1 MMLWKMG
8 HCSVGRETIVRF
20 SLLEN
25 LRVSPESVKQSKTR
39 THMRSRSVIEDG
51 ATMTDEA
58 LVIQIQQGQQAV
70 FRDLMQRWQH
80 RIFTFC
86 IRNLGESPIAEEA
99 TQEIFIKVYRNIQ
112 SFRNEA
118 KFSTWIYR
126 IAHNHC
132 ININARHHRRQRHQH
147 TSLDDVEH
155 TLVTSEPTNDLEH
168 QDLQASI
175 QDALDRLPDDY
186 RHLLILRDI
195 QDCSYEE
202 IAEITQL
209 NLGTIKSRIHRA
221 RKAIQPYLKGGR
233 DQ

>member
-1 MMLWKMG
+1 MMLWNMG
-8 HCSVGRETIVRF
+8 HCSVGHAAVVEF
-20 SLLEN
+20 SSVGNRRL
-25 LRVSPESVKQSKTR
+25 SPESVKQSKTR
-39 THMRSRSVIEDG
+39 LLRPDFEDG
-51 ATMTDEA
+51 VAMTDEA

-70 FRDLMQRWQH
+70 FRELMQRWQH

-86 IRNLGESPIAEEA
+86 VRNLGERPLAEEA
-99 TQEIFIKVYRNIQ
+99 AQEIFIKVYRNIQ

-132 ININARHHRRQRHQH
+132 INVNARHHRRQRHQH
-147 TSLDDVEH
+147 TSLDDMEH
-155 TLVTSEPTNDLEH
+155 TLSAPEPTNHLEH

-175 QDALDRLPDDY
+175 QAALDRLPEEY
-186 RHLLILRDI
+186 KSLLILRDI
-195 QDCSYEE
+195 QDCTYEE

-221 RKAIQPYLKGGR
+221 RKAIQPYLKGGL
-233 DQ
+233 DK

>member
-1 MMLWKMG
+1 MLWNMV
-8 HCSVGRETIVRF
+8 HCSVVHVEAVNF
-20 SLLEN
+20 SLVGS
-25 LRVSPESVKQSKTR
+25 LRSGSKSVKQSKTQRNLRSSSR
-39 THMRSRSVIEDG
+39 TEDG
-51 ATMTDEA
+51 VTMTDEA

-70 FRDLMQRWQH
+70 FRELMQRWQH
-80 RIFTFC
+80 RIFTYC
-86 IRNLGESPIAEEA
+86 VRSLGERPLAEES

-132 ININARHHRRQRHQH
+132 INVNARNHRRQRHQH
-147 TSLDDVEH
+147 TSLDDMDHALSAPEQNNH
-155 TLVTSEPTNDLEH
+155 LEH

-175 QDALDRLPDDY
+175 QAALDRLPEDY
-186 RHLLILRDI
+186 RQLLILRDI

-202 IAEITQL
+202 IANITQL

-221 RKAIQPYLKGGR
+221 RKAIQPYLKGGL
-233 DQ
+233 DK